1 MPTGGSGS
9 PFFAGDKGKRPP
21 ENGRAG
27 CGVGRLSRGDGSLF
41 PGLRGFMRAF
51 PKGKRPPERGVGAG
65 GGAYSA
71 GAVPCSPVVGI
82 YAGFPQGKMPAR
94 KRAGGGVWDQAL
106 WSSSHSC
113 SAVGC
118 QQAA

>member
-27 CGVGRLSRGDGSLF
+27 D
-41 PGLRGFMRAF
+41 
-51 PKGKRPPERGVGAG
+51 AG
-65 GGAYSA
+65 GYS
-71 GAVPCSPVVGI
+71 
-82 YAGFPQGKMPAR
+82 
-94 KRAGGGVWDQAL
+94 L
-106 WSSSHSC
+106 WSSSHSF

>member
-9 PFFAGDKGKRPP
+9 PFFAWDKGKRT
-21 ENGRAG
+21 G

-51 PKGKRPPERGVGAG
+51 PKGKCPPEGGGRGGAG
-65 GGAYSA
+65 GYS
-71 GAVPCSPVVGI
+71 
-82 YAGFPQGKMPAR
+82 
-94 KRAGGGVWDQAL
+94 L
-106 WSSSHSC
+106 WSSSHSF

>member
-9 PFFAGDKGKRPP
+9 PFFAWDKGKRT
-21 ENGRAG
+21 G

-65 GGAYSA
+65 GGAYPA

-94 KRAGGGVWDQAL
+94 RGRAGGAGGYSL
-106 WSSSHSC
+106 WSSSHSF